1 MGDNKGETHPQ
12 NQHSRNSPVLSLR
25 TGQLIAPPYPQTGSV
40 GECWAALAL
49 PATSGSWGLWVC
61 IKSSAE

>member
-25 TGQLIAPPYPQTGSV
+25 TGQLITPPYPQTGSV

-49 PATSGSWGLWVC
+49 PATSGSWGLWV
-61 IKSSAE
+61 